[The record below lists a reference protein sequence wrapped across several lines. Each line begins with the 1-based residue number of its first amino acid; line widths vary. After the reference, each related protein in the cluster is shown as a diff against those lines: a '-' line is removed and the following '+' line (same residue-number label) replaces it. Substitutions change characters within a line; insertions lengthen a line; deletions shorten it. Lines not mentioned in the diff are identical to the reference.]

1 MKLSF
6 QTDAGM
12 GKLAALGLV
21 VLPADETLENEMR
34 GLLPRDGVAMYHSR
48 IDMPPEVSPET
59 LASMEA
65 ALPMAVSLLPSCKLD
80 VIGYGCTSGATMIGP
95 GRVAAIIREVHPE
108 AQTSDPVSAT
118 IAACRKLGARRIGF
132 VTPYVEAVSAAMRGL
147 LERNGF
153 EIAGYG
159 SFMESDDRVVARIS
173 PDSILSAIEAVSAES
188 DCDAVFVS
196 CTNLRVANIAARAES
211 IISRPVISSNL
222 ALAWHM
228 MSLAGVVPD
237 ENQGGPILMQ
247 SLQ

>member
-1 MKLSF
+1 MKLPF
-6 QTDAGM
+6 QIDDGM
-12 GKLAALGLV
+12 GAAAALGLV

-65 ALPMAVSLLPSCKLD
+65 ALPAAVSLLPSCKLD

-95 GRVAAIIREVHPE
+95 DRVAAIIRDVHPE

-118 IAACRKLGARRIGF
+118 IAACRKLEARRIGF
-132 VTPYVEAVSAAMRGL
+132 VTPYVETVSAAMRDL
-147 LERNGF
+147 LERSGF
-153 EIAGYG
+153 EIAGFG

-173 PDSILSAIEAVSAES
+173 PESILHAIEAVAAGS

-196 CTNLRVANIAARAES
+196 CTNLRVANIAAQAEAR
-211 IISRPVISSNL
+211 IARPVISSNL

-228 MSLAGVVPD
+228 MTLAGVAPD
-237 ENQGGPILMQ
+237 AKPGAPILLQ
-247 SLQ
+247 SLR